1 MYKFKFEHSSI
12 GLLVIKSGSTQHI
25 LLTTFITY
33 IMGNQNQAAYKK
45 MALMLIVSFII
56 MYVVMF
62 LNADKLSDIYFSLT
76 RTYMALLMTAPMA
89 LLMLALMPGMYASKK
104 LNRVITIIAI
114 SAFTF
119 ALTALRSQTFI
130 SDIQY
135 VRAMIPHHSSAIMT
149 SKNAN
154 IKDPEVR
161 RLSDSII
168 KSQKREIK
176 QMKKI
181 LDRLN

>member
-1 MYKFKFEHSSI
+1 
-12 GLLVIKSGSTQHI
+12 
-25 LLTTFITY
+25 
-33 IMGNQNQAAYKK
+33 

-56 MYVVMF
+56 MYIVMF

-76 RTYMALLMTAPMA
+76 RTYMTLLMTAPMA

-104 LNRVITIIAI
+104 LNTAITIIAI
-114 SAFTF
+114 SVFTF
-119 ALTALRSQTFI
+119 ALTALRSQAFI

-135 VRAMIPHHSSAIMT
+135 LRAMIPHHSSAIMT

-168 KSQKREIK
+168 KSQEREIK

>member
-1 MYKFKFEHSSI
+1 
-12 GLLVIKSGSTQHI
+12 
-25 LLTTFITY
+25 
-33 IMGNQNQAAYKK
+33 
-45 MALMLIVSFII
+45 MLIVSFII
-56 MYVVMF
+56 MYIVMF

-76 RTYMALLMTAPMA
+76 RTYMTLLMTAPMA

-104 LNRVITIIAI
+104 LNTAITIIAI
-114 SAFTF
+114 SVFTF
-119 ALTALRSQTFI
+119 ALTALRSQAFI

-135 VRAMIPHHSSAIMT
+135 LRAMIPHHSSAIMT

-168 KSQKREIK
+168 KSQEREIK

>member
-1 MYKFKFEHSSI
+1 ME
-12 GLLVIKSGSTQHI
+12 
-25 LLTTFITY
+25 
-33 IMGNQNQAAYKK
+33 NQNHSAYKK

-56 MYVVMF
+56 MYIVMF

-76 RTYMALLMTAPMA
+76 RTYMTLLMTAPMA

-104 LNRVITIIAI
+104 LNTAITIIAI
-114 SAFTF
+114 SVFTF
-119 ALTALRSQTFI
+119 ALTALRSQAFI

-135 VRAMIPHHSSAIMT
+135 LRAMIPHHSSAIMT

-168 KSQKREIK
+168 KSQEREIK